1 MSLLTGLMAIRI
13 RLVDQEKKSRKKEK
27 NEQIWRMDLLYSSQ
41 LILPGAWPPWSNEQ
55 FYKECKYLR
64 CGKESR

>member
-1 MSLLTGLMAIRI
+1 MAIRI

-41 LILPGAWPPWSNEQ
+41 LKLPGAWLPWSNEQ